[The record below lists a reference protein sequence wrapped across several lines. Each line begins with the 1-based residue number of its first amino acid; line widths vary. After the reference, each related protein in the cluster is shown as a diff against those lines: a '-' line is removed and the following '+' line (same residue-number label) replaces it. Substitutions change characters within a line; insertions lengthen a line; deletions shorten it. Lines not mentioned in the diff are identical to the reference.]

1 MSTSDHSR
9 PSTLAG
15 VPTDIKITEQVLP
28 DGSVDPVYQARAE
41 LLNDTIQ
48 RIGMGKYQKWH
59 LFIVAGFGW
68 LADILWIV
76 VAGIILAPVVQEF
89 KVQGPFLS
97 LSTNIGLL
105 VGALGWSAGSDV
117 WGRKVSFNIT
127 LAIVGVFAMVAAAS
141 PNFTALAIFAALW
154 SVGVGG
160 NFPVDSAIFLEFL
173 PATHQWL
180 LTVLAIWSAFGAL
193 IASLVAWAILP
204 NFSCEATATECR
216 RSDNMGWRYYL
227 ILMGGLMIVLWIFRF
242 FVFKLHESPKYLM
255 GRGKLQEAVTVVHAV
270 AKYNGR
276 DTDLTVEQLEEAGA
290 PREISERKKEEEDGQ
305 APLRPP
311 VMDTS
316 ALGAFR
322 RSLREYDSSLI
333 KMLFATP
340 KLAVSTSLI
349 ICVWAIIGLAVPL
362 YNAFIPYYLS
372 SRGAAYGDGSVYIT
386 YRNNVIIGLVAL
398 PAAPFGGWAVE
409 IPHVGRKGTL
419 SLFTILTGV
428 FLFLSTTARTSNAL
442 LGWNCGYSFAN
453 NVMWAALYTVTP
465 ELFPTKVRGTGNGLA
480 SSANRIFGVMSPII
494 ALYADLT
501 TEVPIFVSGAL
512 FLFAGIVALLLPFE
526 PRGKA
531 SL

>member
-1 MSTSDHSR
+1 MSASDHSR

-15 VPTDIKITEQVLP
+15 VQTDVKITEQVLP
-28 DGSVDPVYQARAE
+28 EGSVDPVYQARAE

-48 RIGMGKYQKWH
+48 RIGMGKYQWH
-59 LFIVAGFGW
+59 LFIVTGFGW

-76 VAGIILAPVVQEF
+76 VAGIILTPIVQEF
-89 KVQGPFLS
+89 NVKGPFLS

-105 VGALGWSAGSDV
+105 VGAMTWSAGSDV

-127 LAIVGVFAMVAAAS
+127 LAIVGIFAMIAAAS
-141 PNFTALAIFAALW
+141 PNFTALAVFAALW

-160 NFPVDSAIFLEFL
+160 NFPVDSAIFLEFV

-180 LTVLAIWSAFGAL
+180 LTVLAIWGAFGAL

-204 NFSCEATATECR
+204 NFSCEATVIECK

-227 ILMGGLMIVLWIFRF
+227 ILMGGLMIVLWILRF
-242 FVFKLHESPKYLM
+242 FVFTLHESPKYLM
-255 GRGKLQEAVTVVHAV
+255 GRGKLHEAVAVIHAV
-270 AKYNGR
+270 AKYNNR
-276 DTDLTVEQLEEAGA
+276 DSTLTVEQLEEAGITQEA
-290 PREISERKKEEEDGQ
+290 PENTKDRDGED
-305 APLRPP
+305 PLRPP
-311 VMDTS
+311 AMDTS
-316 ALGAFR
+316 AFGAFR
-322 RSLREYDSSLI
+322 RSLREYDRSLV

-340 KLAVSTSLI
+340 KLAFSTSLI
-349 ICVWAIIGLAVPL
+349 ISPSLVW
-362 YNAFIPYYLS
+362 
-372 SRGAAYGDGSVYIT
+372 RGAAYGDGSVYIT

-419 SLFTILTGV
+419 SVFTILTGV

-465 ELFPTKVRGTGNGLA
+465 ELFPTKARGTGNGLA
-480 SSANRIFGVMSPII
+480 SSANRVFGVMSPII

-512 FLFAGIVALLLPFE
+512 FIFAGIVALLLPFE
-526 PRGKA
+526 SRGKA

>member
-1 MSTSDHSR
+1 MSASGHSR
-9 PSTLAG
+9 PSTLAD
-15 VPTDIKITEQVLP
+15 VETDVKIIEQVLP
-28 DGSVDPVYQARAE
+28 EGSVDPVYQARAE

-48 RIGMGKYQKWH
+48 RMGMGKYQWH
-59 LFIVAGFGW
+59 LFIVTGFGW

-76 VAGIILAPVVQEF
+76 VAGIILAPIIQEF

-105 VGALGWSAGSDV
+105 VGAMGWSAGSDV

-180 LTVLAIWSAFGAL
+180 LTVLAIWGAFGAL

-204 NFSCEATATECR
+204 NFSCEATVVECK

-227 ILMGGLMIVLWIFRF
+227 ILMGGLMIVLWILRF
-242 FVFKLHESPKYLM
+242 FVFTLHESPKYLM
-255 GRGKLQEAVTVVHAV
+255 GRGKLREAVAVIHAI
-270 AKYNGR
+270 AEYNNC
-276 DTDLTVEQLEEAGA
+276 DATLTVEQLEEAGTS
-290 PREISERKKEEEDGQ
+290 RVLEDMKDQDGQ
-305 APLRPP
+305 DPLRPP
-311 VMDTS
+311 AMDTS
-316 ALGAFR
+316 AWGAFR
-322 RSLREYDSSLI
+322 RSLKEYDSSLV

-340 KLAVSTSLI
+340 KLAFSTSLI
-349 ICVWAIIGLAVPL
+349 ISVWAIIGLAVPL

-372 SRGAAYGDGSVYIT
+372 SRGAAYGDGSAYIT

-419 SLFTILTGV
+419 ALFTSASRYLPMRHELQTPCSGG
-428 FLFLSTTARTSNAL
+428 T
-442 LGWNCGYSFAN
+442 
-453 NVMWAALYTVTP
+453 VMWAALYTVTP
-465 ELFPTKVRGTGNGLA
+465 ELFPTKARGTGNGLA
-480 SSANRIFGVMSPII
+480 SSANRVFGVMSPII

-501 TEVPIFVSGAL
+501 VSPL
-512 FLFAGIVALLLPFE
+512 VALVISILINLHTD
-526 PRGKA
+526 
-531 SL
+531 

>member
-1 MSTSDHSR
+1 MSASGHSR
-9 PSTLAG
+9 PSTLAD
-15 VPTDIKITEQVLP
+15 VETDVKIIEQVLP
-28 DGSVDPVYQARAE
+28 EGSVDPVYQARAE

-48 RIGMGKYQKWH
+48 RMGMGKYQWH
-59 LFIVAGFGW
+59 LFIVTGFGW

-76 VAGIILAPVVQEF
+76 VAGIILAPIIQEF

-105 VGALGWSAGSDV
+105 VGAMGWSAGSDV

-180 LTVLAIWSAFGAL
+180 LTVLAIWGAFGAL

-204 NFSCEATATECR
+204 NFSCEATVVECK

-227 ILMGGLMIVLWIFRF
+227 ILMGGLMIVLWILRF
-242 FVFKLHESPKYLM
+242 FVFTLHESPKYLM
-255 GRGKLQEAVTVVHAV
+255 GRGKLREAVAVIHAI
-270 AKYNGR
+270 AEYNNC
-276 DTDLTVEQLEEAGA
+276 DATLTVEQLEEAGTS
-290 PREISERKKEEEDGQ
+290 RVLEDTKDQDGQ
-305 APLRPP
+305 DPLRPP
-311 VMDTS
+311 AMDTS
-316 ALGAFR
+316 AWGAFR
-322 RSLREYDSSLI
+322 RSLKEYDSSLV

-340 KLAVSTSLI
+340 KLAFSTSLI
-349 ICVWAIIGLAVPL
+349 ISVWAIIGLAVPL

-419 SLFTILTGV
+419 ALFTTVLTGV

-465 ELFPTKVRGTGNGLA
+465 ELFPTKARGTGNGLA
-480 SSANRIFGVMSPII
+480 SSANRVFGVMSPII

-501 TEVPIFVSGAL
+501 TEIPIFVSGAL
-512 FLFAGIVALLLPFE
+512 FIFAGIVALLLPFE
-526 PRGKA
+526 SRGKA

>member
-15 VPTDIKITEQVLP
+15 VQTDVKITEQVLP
-28 DGSVDPVYQARAE
+28 EGSVDPVYQARAE

-48 RIGMGKYQKWH
+48 RIGMGRYQKWH

-127 LAIVGVFAMVAAAS
+127 LAIVGVFAMIAAAS
-141 PNFTALAIFAALW
+141 PNFTALAVFAALW

-204 NFSCEATATECR
+204 NFSCEATATECK
-216 RSDNMGWRYYL
+216 RSDNIGWRYYL
-227 ILMGGLMIVLWIFRF
+227 IIMGGLMIILWVFRF

-255 GRGKLQEAVTVVHAV
+255 GRGKLQEAVRVIHAV

-276 DTDLTVEQLEEAGA
+276 DADLTVEQLEEAGA
-290 PREISERKKEEEDGQ
+290 PREISERTKEEDAQ
-305 APLRPP
+305 ALRPP
-311 VMDTS
+311 AMDTS

-322 RSLREYDSSLI
+322 RTLREYDSSLI

-340 KLAVSTSLI
+340 KLAFSTSLI
-349 ICVWAIIGLAVPL
+349 IAVWAIIGLAVPL

-409 IPHVGRKGTL
+409 IPRVGRKGTL
-419 SLFTILTGV
+419 SVFTILTGV

-453 NVMWAALYTVTP
+453 NVSTD
-465 ELFPTKVRGTGNGLA
+465 GIA
-480 SSANRIFGVMSPII
+480 S
-494 ALYADLT
+494 
-501 TEVPIFVSGAL
+501 
-512 FLFAGIVALLLPFE
+512 
-526 PRGKA
+526 
-531 SL
+531 

>member
-1 MSTSDHSR
+1 MSTPDHSR

-15 VPTDIKITEQVLP
+15 VQTDVKITEQVLP
-28 DGSVDPVYQARAE
+28 EGSVDPIYQARAE
-41 LLNDTIQ
+41 LLNDAIQ
-48 RIGMGKYQKWH
+48 RIGMGRYQWH

-68 LADILWIV
+68 LADIAWIV
-76 VAGIILAPVVQEF
+76 VTGIILFPVVQEF
-89 KVQGPFLS
+89 NVQGPFLS

-105 VGALGWSAGSDV
+105 VGAMSWSAGSDV
-117 WGRKVSFNIT
+117 WGRRVSFNTT
-127 LAIVGVFAMVAAAS
+127 LAIVGIFAMVAAAS
-141 PNFTALAIFAALW
+141 PNFTALAIFAAIW

-180 LTVLAIWSAFGAL
+180 LTVLAIWGALGAL
-193 IASLVAWAILP
+193 IASLIAWAILP

-255 GRGKLQEAVTVVHAV
+255 GRGKLQEAVAVVHAI

-276 DTDLTVEQLEEAGA
+276 NIDLTAEQLEEAGT
-290 PREISERKKEEEDGQ
+290 PREIPERTKEEDGQ

-311 VMDTS
+311 DMDTS

-322 RSLREYDSSLI
+322 RNLKEYDASLI

-340 KLAVSTSLI
+340 KLTLSTLLI
-349 ICVWAIIGLAVPL
+349 ISVWAIIGLAVPL

-409 IPHVGRKGTL
+409 LPRVGRKGTL
-419 SLFTILTGV
+419 SLFTVLTGV

-480 SSANRIFGVMSPII
+480 SSANRVFGVMSPII

-512 FLFAGIVALLLPFE
+512 FLFAGIVVLFLPFE

>member
-1 MSTSDHSR
+1 
-9 PSTLAG
+9 
-15 VPTDIKITEQVLP
+15 
-28 DGSVDPVYQARAE
+28 
-41 LLNDTIQ
+41 
-48 RIGMGKYQKWH
+48 
-59 LFIVAGFGW
+59 
-68 LADILWIV
+68 
-76 VAGIILAPVVQEF
+76 
-89 KVQGPFLS
+89 
-97 LSTNIGLL
+97 
-105 VGALGWSAGSDV
+105 
-117 WGRKVSFNIT
+117 
-127 LAIVGVFAMVAAAS
+127 
-141 PNFTALAIFAALW
+141 
-154 SVGVGG
+154 
-160 NFPVDSAIFLEFL
+160 
-173 PATHQWL
+173 
-180 LTVLAIWSAFGAL
+180 
-193 IASLVAWAILP
+193 
-204 NFSCEATATECR
+204 
-216 RSDNMGWRYYL
+216 MGWRYYL
-227 ILMGGLMIVLWIFRF
+227 ILMGGLMIVLWVFRF

-255 GRGKLQEAVTVVHAV
+255 GRGKLQEAVAVVHAV

-276 DTDLTVEQLEEAGA
+276 NTNLMVEQLEEAGT
-290 PREISERKKEEEDGQ
+290 PRETLERTKEEDGQ

-311 VMDTS
+311 AMDTS

-322 RSLREYDSSLI
+322 RSLREYDTSLI

-340 KLAVSTSLI
+340 KLALSTSLI
-349 ICVWAIIGLAVPL
+349 ISVWAIIGLAVPL

-409 IPHVGRKGTL
+409 LPHVGRKGTL
-419 SLFTILTGV
+419 SLFTSV

-442 LGWNCGYSFAN
+442 LGWNCGYSFTN

-480 SSANRIFGVMSPII
+480 SSANRVFGVMSPII

-512 FLFAGIVALLLPFE
+512 FLFAGIVVLLLPFE